1 MTNDT
6 VSAVVFD
13 LDDTLCTRDQDPRA
27 LYDRAFERADVAPF
41 GEPAE
46 LWSALTGPPDPNDE
60 RAYFAAGFV
69 VVAARNG
76 RPDVDATALAD
87 GLLASVDHGAVSF
100 APGGRDAFAAARER
114 GPVAVLTNG
123 PEWRQAPKL
132 SALGLADALD
142 AVVYAGDMARRKP
155 HPDPFERVCSLLG
168 TDPAETLY
176 VGDSLEHDVAG
187 AQGAG
192 LPAAWIPG
200 PREDPPVGDDG
211 RPDPR
216 PFAPEYVLATLAEFD
231 AAVPAR

>member
-1 MTNDT
+1 MSGEGI
-6 VSAVVFD
+6 SAVAFD
-13 LDDTLCTRDQDPRA
+13 LDDTVCTRDGDPET
-27 LYDRAFERADVAPF
+27 LYDRAFEHAGVDRF

-46 LWSALTGPPDPNDE
+46 LWSALTGAPDPNDE

-76 RPDVDATALAD
+76 RPEVDATALAD
-87 GLLASVDHGAVSF
+87 GLLASIDHGAVSF
-100 APGGRDAFAAARER
+100 APGARDALATARSR
-114 GPVAVLTNG
+114 GPVAILTNG

-132 SALGLADALD
+132 SALGLDDAVD

-155 HPDPFERVCSLLG
+155 HADPFDRVCSLLD
-168 TDPAETLY
+168 TAHAETLY

-192 LPAAWIPG
+192 LPAAWVPAPG
-200 PREDPPVGDDG
+200 RDRPVDDEG

-216 PFAPEYVLATLAEFD
+216 PFDPEYVLATLAEFGSALP
-231 AAVPAR
+231 AA